1 MILRKNLPFLLLT
14 FSVLIGLILPALI
27 QDGMFMDGQQYAC
40 VAKNLAHNKGTF
52 WFPYL
57 SQTWSMGGSNSFME
71 QPPLVYWLQS
81 LFFRLFGDSMYVER
95 FYSLVIALLNA
106 FIIMAIWKNIP
117 FEDKSIQKT
126 NWLPVLFWILIPT
139 CYWSYNNN
147 MLENTMGLF
156 TSLAVF
162 FILKGIQEQK
172 KSLAF
177 FILGGISIFLATL
190 SKGIPGLFPLATLF
204 FYGLLFPKQI
214 SVPKAIGKS
223 ILIFMIPAIIY
234 LLLMLYQPAHDSLAF
249 YVTKRLLYRVNNNPT
264 VTSRFYILGGILEE
278 MIPILVLCLLIV
290 LPLRREYPQIKYNQA
305 LLKQSLFFLLLALSA
320 SVPLLLTPV
329 QKKFY
334 MHPSFAFFGIALAIL
349 CAPYVTEWLK
359 RNLNNQKTLRTFS
372 FVSVIL
378 LVLVVSVSFTQ
389 KGKASRDK
397 DMLHD
402 VYIVGNIIK
411 PNSIITLHKSMKDIW
426 SLQFY
431 LLRYYNISCT
441 FPDQNHYYF
450 LEEKTLS
457 KPDTSVYK
465 KMDLDLREYD
475 LYRRKLFCFSK

>member
-1 MILRKNLPFLLLT
+1 MTLRKNLPFVLLT

-95 FYSLVIALLNA
+95 SYSLFIAILNA
-106 FIIMAIWKNIP
+106 FIIMGIWKNIP

-126 NWLPVLFWILIPT
+126 SWLPVLFWILIPT

-162 FILKGIQEQK
+162 LILKGIQIQK
-172 KSLAF
+172 NSLVF
-177 FILGGISIFLATL
+177 FILGGMSIFLATL
-190 SKGIPGLFPLATLF
+190 SKGIPGLFPVATLF

-214 SVPKAIGKS
+214 SIPKAIGKS
-223 ILIFMIPAIIY
+223 ILIFAIPAIIY
-234 LLLMLYQPAHDSLAF
+234 LLLMLYQPAHDSLVF

-278 MIPILVLCLLIV
+278 MIPLFILCLLVV
-290 LPLRREYPQIKYNQA
+290 LPFRRKYPHIKYSA
-305 LLKQSLFFLLLALSA
+305 TLLKQSLFFLLLALSA

-334 MHPSFAFFGIALAIL
+334 MHPAFAFFGITFAIL
-349 CAPYVTEWLK
+349 AAPYVNEWIQ
-359 RNLNNQKTLRTFS
+359 RNLNSQKALRNFGM
-372 FVSVIL
+372 VALII
-378 LVLVVSVSFTQ
+378 LVLTVGIGFAQ
-389 KGKASRDK
+389 KGNASRDK
-397 DMLHD
+397 DILHD
-402 VYIVGNIIK
+402 VYVVGSVIK
-411 PNSIITLHKSMKDIW
+411 QDSIITLHESMKDIW

-450 LEEKTLS
+450 LEEKSLS
-457 KPDTSVYK
+457 RPDTSVYK

-475 LYRRKLFCFSK
+475 LYRRKY